1 MTERER
7 RAIERAVSAPAFYN
21 RRALEEIDARRIR
34 MMFHEV
40 LRYAQNRSTDPFWS
54 ELAERLLEAIKRME
68 RLEGGE

>member
-1 MTERER
+1 MTEREK
-7 RAIERAVSAPAFYN
+7 RAIERAISAPAFFN

-54 ELAERLLEAIKRME
+54 DLAKRLEEAIN
-68 RLEGGE
+68 RL